1 MKENEEIRI
10 REEIQYSRGV
20 KEGRELGIEEGRIRC
35 LADLARKGII
45 TLSAATA
52 EAGIDSEEF
61 SKLVEADT

>member
-20 KEGRELGIEEGRIRC
+20 KEGRELGIEEGRIKC

-45 TLSAATA
+45 TLSAAA